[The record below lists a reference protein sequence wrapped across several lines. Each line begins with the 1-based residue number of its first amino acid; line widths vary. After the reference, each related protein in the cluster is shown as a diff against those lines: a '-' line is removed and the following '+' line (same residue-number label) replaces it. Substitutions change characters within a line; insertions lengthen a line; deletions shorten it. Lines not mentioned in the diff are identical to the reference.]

1 MIRIEES
8 YLDDLRGVPVVGV
21 AIDRPVLVPELHLDP
36 VAHDEMPRRRRVLC
50 NTRHDKLACKHSSCC
65 WPLDSSTA
73 KPAVLVVLVA

>member
-1 MIRIEES
+1 MIRTEYS

-50 NTRHDKLACKHSSCC
+50 TTRHDKLTCKHSSCC
-65 WPLDSSTA
+65 WLLDS
-73 KPAVLVVLVA
+73 KQAVLVVLVV